1 MQSATL
7 STSAP
12 PRQFSSDSEPRRLT
26 TTDIAESVAAI
37 RDTYDRDTSAA
48 GICVADG
55 MGLRLSVERG
65 ALVVTDGIGD
75 HCRTRR
81 FDKATHRLSR
91 LVVMGTTGTFSI
103 DALHWC
109 SRLGIGVIVLAHD
122 GTVQLTSTPR
132 LTDDARLR
140 RTQALAPFEP
150 YGLDIARWLM
160 SRKIMGQG
168 KLVLQRF
175 GDAVTAETIGDL
187 ALAVESAATID
198 ELRQLEASAAALY
211 FGAWSGRAECAPAFA
226 ARDRSRVPP
235 HWSRYEGRRSVLA
248 SAASNRKAERPVNA
262 LLNYVYSLVEAEA
275 ILACL
280 AVGLDPGL
288 GIVHADAK
296 GRQSLA
302 LDVMEPVRPE
312 VDAFVLDL
320 LERRTFR
327 KVEFIETSD
336 GHVRLRS
343 PLTHELAETMPQWAK
358 SLGPIAEHV
367 AHVFGKAMAGTYSA
381 ATPLTSRRLRDA
393 QAVVQARKVEATR
406 RAAAGRVLQ
415 RAAVQPAALPL
426 WTCPDCGGA
435 VTNPRHVRCE
445 ACIAADP
452 AQASEIRGRRGAAIA
467 ARKRALSEWDKANPG
482 AVYDPELFRRDILP
496 RLASVRLSEIAEAT
510 GCCKASAS
518 DIRRG
523 KWTPH
528 VSTWSGLATL
538 AGAMVEPVAVSPS
551 SPARTD
557 RASRS
562 TGAG

>member
-296 GRQSLA
+296 GASRSRSTSWSRYGPRSTPSCSTSWNAGPSAKSSSSRPPTGTSACGRRSPMNSPRRCRSGPSRSARLPNTWPMSSARRWPAHTQPPLRSRPAAFAMHRPSCKLA
-302 LDVMEPVRPE
+302 RS
-312 VDAFVLDL
+312 
-320 LERRTFR
+320 RRL
-327 KVEFIETSD
+327 V
-336 GHVRLRS
+336 VRLLAGSSSAQRFSRPLCRCGPAPTAEEQSRTLAMFAAKRAS
-343 PLTHELAETMPQWAK
+343 PLTQLRRPRSGAGVAPPSRPA
-358 SLGPIAEHV
+358 SGRCRSGIRPI
-367 AHVFGKAMAGTYSA
+367 
-381 ATPLTSRRLRDA
+381 
-393 QAVVQARKVEATR
+393 
-406 RAAAGRVLQ
+406 
-415 RAAVQPAALPL
+415 
-426 WTCPDCGGA
+426 
-435 VTNPRHVRCE
+435 
-445 ACIAADP
+445 
-452 AQASEIRGRRGAAIA
+452 
-467 ARKRALSEWDKANPG
+467 
-482 AVYDPELFRRDILP
+482 
-496 RLASVRLSEIAEAT
+496 
-510 GCCKASAS
+510 
-518 DIRRG
+518 
-523 KWTPH
+523 
-528 VSTWSGLATL
+528 
-538 AGAMVEPVAVSPS
+538 
-551 SPARTD
+551 PARSTTRSCSGGTSCRGS
-557 RASRS
+557 RA
-562 TGAG
+562 